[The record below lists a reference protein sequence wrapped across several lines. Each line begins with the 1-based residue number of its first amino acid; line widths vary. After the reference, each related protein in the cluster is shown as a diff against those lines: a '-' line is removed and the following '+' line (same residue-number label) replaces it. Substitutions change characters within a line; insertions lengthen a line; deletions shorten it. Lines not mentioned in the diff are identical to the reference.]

1 MRQIGQSVTRDRR
14 PTAGGSHEG
23 VETTRGSTLKRTIAK
38 SKEDRITLT
47 AAGIAFY
54 WFLAVFP
61 LLIAA
66 IGIVAL
72 VHGKSLLSGLT
83 RGIESTL
90 PSGAAKVL
98 TDAISNGSAVTS
110 GGLVA
115 VIIGIALALYSA
127 SSGMVAVQDGLDDA
141 YDVPESRGFL
151 KKRTAALVLT
161 LAALVL
167 GGIAT
172 ALLVFGRPL
181 GEPIQDIL
189 PLGGAFAAVWTIV
202 RWAVTVLAVVTL
214 FSIFYRMA
222 PNRGG
227 VKSPWISL
235 GGIVAAVVWL
245 AASLGFSFYISNF
258 GGTYAET
265 YGSLAGVVVLCLWLF
280 LSALALLIGGELNA
294 VREERDGL
302 QHPAAS
308 VPTEER
314 RYRTA

>member
-1 MRQIGQSVTRDRR
+1 MRQIGRSVTPGRR
-14 PTAGGSHEG
+14 AGAESKPGIHP
-23 VETTRGSTLKRTIAK
+23 TRGSTLKRTIAK

-72 VHGKSLLSGLT
+72 VHGQSLLSGLT

-127 SSGMVAVQDGLDDA
+127 SSGMVAVQEGLDDA

-151 KKRTAALVLT
+151 KKRAVGLVLT

-181 GEPIQDIL
+181 GEAIQDLL
-189 PLGGAFAAVWTIV
+189 PLGGAFAVVWTVV

-227 VKSPWISL
+227 AKSPWISL

-294 VREERDGL
+294 IREGTGDLQHHAAPVAREEGRL
-302 QHPAAS
+302 
-308 VPTEER
+308 
-314 RYRTA
+314 RTA